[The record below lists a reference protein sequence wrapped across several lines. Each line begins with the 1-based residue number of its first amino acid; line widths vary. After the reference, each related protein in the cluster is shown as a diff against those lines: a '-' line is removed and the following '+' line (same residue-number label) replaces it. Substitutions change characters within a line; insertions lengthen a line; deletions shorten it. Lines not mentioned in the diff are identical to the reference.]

1 MLFHFQFWTR
11 CEKKRS
17 FSLRHRWANVFNIE
31 FGGDGGVMQAG
42 HMFAK
47 ERFFSLAMGR
57 DVAFVFAHVRLLDG
71 TLASIM
77 IVD

>member
-1 MLFHFQFWTR
+1 
-11 CEKKRS
+11 
-17 FSLRHRWANVFNIE
+17 
-31 FGGDGGVMQAG
+31 MQAG

-57 DVAFVFAHVRLLDG
+57 DVAFHFVFAHVRLLDC
-71 TLASIM
+71 TLDCIL